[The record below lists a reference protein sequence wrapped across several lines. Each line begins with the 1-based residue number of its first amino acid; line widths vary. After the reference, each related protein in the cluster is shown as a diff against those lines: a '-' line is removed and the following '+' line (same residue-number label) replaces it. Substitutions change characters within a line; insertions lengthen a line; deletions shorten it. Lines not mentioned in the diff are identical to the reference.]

1 MIGRLA
7 FSKAGHDKDTL
18 YMIVGEEKDFVYVC
32 DGKTKG
38 IEAPKKKNR
47 KHIQPIYKMA
57 DETIREKLLQGHP
70 VRNEDI
76 KRVIKVFNAQ
86 GGSNV

>member
-7 FSKAGHDKDTL
+7 FSKAGHDKNAI
-18 YMIVGEEKDFVYVC
+18 YMIVAEDNDFVYLC

-38 IEAPKKKNR
+38 MEAPKKKNK
-47 KHIQPIYKMA
+47 KHIQPIYKMT
-57 DETIREKLLQGHP
+57 DETIREKLLQGSP